1 MIGTLKERIGLVQ
14 IPHHG
19 SIENTD
25 TAIFDLFSNHTM
37 IFFMSYGIGNKY
49 GHPSQYLIDMLETRC
64 NRVVEVTQEKRY
76 VEMIEIG

>member
-1 MIGTLKERIGLVQ
+1 MRIGLVQ

-25 TAIFDLFSNHTM
+25 TGIFDLFLNRIM

-49 GHPSQYLIDMLETRC
+49 GHPSQYLIDMLRIKN